1 MVCPACARENPDDG
15 RFCAGC
21 GAELD
26 SDSSATMTNVTPA
39 APASRAVRAP
49 AATTPRAASRA
60 ASQSATNALSISSS
74 NPQGSRF
81 VPGAVLLDRY
91 RVVALAGRGG
101 MGEVYRADDLKLGQ
115 TVALKFL
122 PETVAQDGAALAR
135 FHREVRIARQVSHP
149 SVCRVFDIGEVDSLP
164 FLTMEYVDGED
175 LASLMRRIGRLSPD
189 KALEIARQI
198 CAGLAAAHEHGILH
212 RDLKP
217 ANVMLDGRGKAR
229 ITDFGLAGLADE
241 MREED
246 ARAGTPAY
254 MSPEQ
259 LAGTEVTQR
268 SDIYALG
275 LVLYELFTGKRA
287 FEASSFKELVR
298 LRESGTLSTPS
309 SVAKDVDPVVERVI
323 LRCLEKD
330 PAKRPATALQ
340 VAAALPGGDPLAAA
354 LAAGET
360 PSPEM
365 VAAAGENE
373 GLDRKIAWA
382 CLAGVFLIG
391 ALTIVLNQKIKIFRD
406 IPFDKPPEVLVERA
420 RETLKHLGYT
430 APHADSAH
438 GFAID
443 SEIVRY
449 IARQSSSPGRWKNLD
464 EGEGCF
470 WYRESPRPLQAEEF
484 FKDNMNVGAVT
495 SDDPPQATSGMTL
508 VWLTSQGD
516 LLGFAAVPPQ
526 KENPGTAVAPA
537 PPDWNVLFASA
548 GLDPAR
554 WTLAEPLWTP
564 NSYADARAAWTGTR
578 AGHPDDPLRIEA
590 AAYRGRV
597 VSFRI
602 IGPWTRAVR
611 MQPYQQTTGQKI
623 SNFIVVTIFIGL
635 IVGGA
640 VIARYNLQHGRG
652 DRRGAFRIAAAVAVL
667 MTVNWIFGAS
677 HLASFAEVGQF
688 IMFASWALF
697 ASGLMW
703 LLYIALEPLVRRRWP
718 VAIVSWSRLLAGG
731 WRDPLV
737 GRDILVGSVAAV
749 LLALIGAVGGQLPAW
764 AGHPPEVPDFFP
776 AILLLGAR
784 GVITH
789 LAWSCVI
796 QLLLAFGLMFL
807 MLFMRWL
814 LRNEWLAAAVVVAVM
829 ALQGTAQSSA
839 PHLVGPAV
847 VLIWA
852 ILVLT
857 ILRFG
862 LVAAMTLLVFSVFL
876 DAFPITTDTS
886 AWYASTGYIAILLM
900 AAIAFY
906 GFRTSLGGKPMF
918 GAPDAA

>member
-1 MVCPACARENPDDG
+1 MICPACARENPDNN

-39 APASRAVRAP
+39 ARAVRTP
-49 AATTPRAASRA
+49 PATTPRPAIRA
-60 ASQSATNALSISSS
+60 VAQSATSALSISSS

-91 RVVALAGRGG
+91 RIVALAGKGG

-122 PETVAQDGAALAR
+122 PEAVAQDGAALAR

-149 SVCRVFDIGEVDSLP
+149 SVCRVFDIGEVDGLP

-189 KALEIARQI
+189 KGLEIARQI

-268 SDIYALG
+268 SDIYSLG

-287 FEASSFKELVR
+287 FEATTFKELVR
-298 LRESGTLSTPS
+298 LRESGTLSSPS

-365 VAAAGENE
+365 VAAAGETE
-373 GLDRKIAWA
+373 GLQPRIAWA
-382 CLAGVFLIG
+382 LLASFVVLG
-391 ALTIVLNQKIKIFRD
+391 ALAIVMNQRIKIFRD
-406 IPFDKPPEVLVERA
+406 VPFDKPPEVLVERA
-420 RETLKHLGYT
+420 REVQKRLGYT
-430 APHADSAH
+430 APHADSAE
-438 GFAID
+438 GFGID
-443 SEIVRY
+443 SEVVQY
-449 IARQSSSPGRWKNLD
+449 VAEHDKSANRWKNLD
-464 EGEGCF
+464 PGTAAF
-470 WYRESPRPLQAEEF
+470 WYRESPRPMQPGQF
-484 FKDNMNVGAVT
+484 FKDNMNVGMVT
-495 SDDPPQATSGMTL
+495 SNDPAMAVSGMTL
-508 VWLTSQGD
+508 VWMTTQGN
-516 LLGFAAVPPQ
+516 LEEFEAVPPQ
-526 KENPGTAVAPA
+526 VEDAHEGAVPA
-537 PPDWNVLFASA
+537 PDWNALFAAA
-548 GLDPAR
+548 GLDQSR
-554 WTLAEPLWTP
+554 WTPAQPLWTP
-564 NSYADARAAWTGTR
+564 ATYADTRAAWTGTR
-578 AGHPDDPLRIEA
+578 AEHPETPLRIEA
-590 AAYRGRV
+590 AGYRGRV
-597 VSFRI
+597 VAFEI
-602 IGPWTRAVR
+602 IGPWTRADR
-611 MQPYQQTTGQKI
+611 MEPYRETKGQQI
-623 SNFIVVTIFIGL
+623 SSAIVILLFVGVV
-635 IVGGA
+635 VGGA
-640 VIARYNLQHGRG
+640 AVARYNLRHGRG
-652 DRRGAFRIAAAVAVL
+652 DRRGAFRIAVAVFALTAVAWL
-667 MTVNWIFGAS
+667 CGAH
-677 HLASFAEVGQF
+677 HLGSFAEVGQF

-697 ASGLMW
+697 ASGVMW

-718 VAIVSWSRLLAGG
+718 ESIVSWSRLLAGG

-737 GRDILVGSVAAV
+737 GRDILIGCVAATA
-749 LLALIGAVGGQLPAW
+749 LTLIGAVGQVLPEW
-764 AGHPPEVPDFFP
+764 RGFPPERPDFFP
-776 AILLLGAR
+776 VTLLLGPR
-784 GVITH
+784 RVITYTT
-789 LAWSCVI
+789 WNFVI
-796 QLLLAFGLMFL
+796 QMLLAFGLML
-807 MLFMRWL
+807 MMLFARRV
-814 LRNEWLAAAVVVAVM
+814 LRKEWLAAAVVIGLM
-829 ALQGTAQSSA
+829 ALQGTAQYSSPLLMA
-839 PHLVGPAV
+839 PAELLLWTV
-847 VLIWA
+847 
-852 ILVLT
+852 LVLT
-857 ILRFG
+857 LVRFG
-862 LVAAMTLLVFSVFL
+862 LVAAITLLYVSIFL
-876 DAFPITTDTS
+876 DGFPITTDTT
-886 AWYASTGYIAILLM
+886 AWYAGIGYLGMLVM
-900 AAIAFY
+900 AATAYY
-906 GFRTSLGGKPMF
+906 GFHTSLAGKPMF
-918 GAPDAA
+918 GAPDAT